1 MSDEEGMSERVGMCS
16 ECKEWT
22 DVDDPCC
29 GAAVYYEGAMWSPE
43 DEGENDISVPDSDP
57 A

>member
-1 MSDEEGMSERVGMCS
+1 MSERVGMCS

-29 GAAVYYEGAMWSPE
+29 GAAVYYEGAMCSPE
-43 DEGENDISVPDSDP
+43 DEDENDISVPDSDP

>member
-1 MSDEEGMSERVGMCS
+1 MSERVGICS

-29 GAAVYYEGAMWSPE
+29 GAAVYYEGDMYSPGDE
-43 DEGENDISVPDSDP
+43 DEGNEEKSDSGNSD
-57 A
+57 